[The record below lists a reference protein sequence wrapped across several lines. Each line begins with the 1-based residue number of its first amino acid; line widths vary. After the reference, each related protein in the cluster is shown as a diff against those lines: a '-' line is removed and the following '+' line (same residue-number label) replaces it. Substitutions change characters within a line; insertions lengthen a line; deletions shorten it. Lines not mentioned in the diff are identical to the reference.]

1 MIPEIGAPKTH
12 TMSALSRSPRV
23 TVEVAS
29 WVLVAAVALALRLVS
44 LGTAPLDA
52 REAREA
58 MLAWRAALG
67 QGMPSGNY
75 SPLLFSANA
84 FLFSLCGATD
94 ALARLWPA
102 LFGSSLVL
110 APCLFR
116 RRSGRVGAL
125 VAASYL
131 AISPMAVF
139 ASRQL
144 SGAALVAVGGAVLL
158 GGTVRFFDTGRRKWL
173 ALSAVGVALAVTA
186 APSAWDMLVALG
198 LAVGIFTWVWSA
210 AWMEWLWKSVRPHLA
225 CVLVVFV
232 VAVLVFSTGMGWNL
246 PGVGATGD
254 LLAVWASRLGQ
265 GASLSALGLL
275 ALYEPLAFLSGLGGM
290 IWAIRR
296 KRRLGLILGLWGGL
310 GIVLHSLMPGQPPAE
325 SVWLVFPLAMLGGSA
340 IEMLVQRS
348 RGTVEWRGT
357 WPYAAA
363 TFALWVYLYLRI
375 VQYALRGDFSE
386 LLRGALAFAV
396 PLLLLLLVAILIL
409 LTAGS
414 ESREVLNE
422 ILAGTRKVLR
432 GAAAGT
438 CVMLLLVT
446 FAAGWGCAHVRPAA
460 LQEPLVAE
468 PTAVEV
474 RSLVQTLQ
482 DISWRE
488 TGTATA
494 LSFVYDTPPDSVLAW
509 YLRHF
514 NAAHRVEG
522 LREADVTPDMT
533 VVVNER
539 RDWLQGQANQGDSLV
554 GQDFALQRTWD
565 AREVRCIPRDPSR
578 CQNST
583 NLLQEIWCTLEQP
596 PQCQALAAW
605 LLLRQAPQMPKADT
619 WAVLWMSSSN
629 NK

>member
-1 MIPEIGAPKTH
+1 
-12 TMSALSRSPRV
+12 
-23 TVEVAS
+23 
-29 WVLVAAVALALRLVS
+29 
-44 LGTAPLDA
+44 
-52 REAREA
+52 
-58 MLAWRAALG
+58 
-67 QGMPSGNY
+67 
-75 SPLLFSANA
+75 
-84 FLFSLCGATD
+84 
-94 ALARLWPA
+94 
-102 LFGSSLVL
+102 
-110 APCLFR
+110 
-116 RRSGRVGAL
+116 
-125 VAASYL
+125 
-131 AISPMAVF
+131 MAVF

-198 LAVGIFTWVWSA
+198 LAVGFFTRVWSA
-210 AWMEWLWKSVRPHLA
+210 AWMQWLWKSLRPHLA
-225 CVLVVFV
+225 CMLVVFV
-232 VAVLVFSTGMGWNL
+232 VAVLAFSTGMGWNL

-254 LLAVWASRLGQ
+254 LLAAWVSRLGQ
-265 GASLSALGLL
+265 GASLNSLGLL
-275 ALYEPLAFLSGLGGM
+275 ALYEPLALLSGLGGM
-290 IWAIRR
+290 TWAVRR
-296 KRRLGLILGLWGGL
+296 KRCLGLVLGLWEGL
-310 GIVLHSLMPGQPPAE
+310 GIVLHSLMPGWSRTE

-340 IEMLVQRS
+340 AEVLVQRS
-348 RGTVEWRGT
+348 RGAVKWRGI

-363 TFALWVYLYLRI
+363 AFALWVYLYLRI

-396 PLLLLLLVAILIL
+396 PLLVLLLVAILIL

-414 ESREVLNE
+414 QSREVLEE

-438 CVMLLLVT
+438 CVMFLLIT

-460 LQEPLVAE
+460 PQEPLVAE

-494 LSFVYDTPPDSVLAW
+494 LPFVYDTSPYSVLAW
-509 YLRHF
+509 YLRDF
-514 NAAHRVEG
+514 NVARRVEG
-522 LREADVTPDMT
+522 LRESDVTPDIT

-539 RDWLQGQANQGDSLV
+539 RDWLQGQADQGDSLV

-565 AREVRCIPRDPSR
+565 TREIRCIPGDPSR
-578 CQNST
+578 CQNAT
-583 NLLQEIWCTLEQP
+583 NLLQRVWCTLERP

-605 LLLRQAPQMPKADT
+605 LLLRQAPQMPKADA
-619 WAVLWMSSSN
+619 WAVLWMSSSS